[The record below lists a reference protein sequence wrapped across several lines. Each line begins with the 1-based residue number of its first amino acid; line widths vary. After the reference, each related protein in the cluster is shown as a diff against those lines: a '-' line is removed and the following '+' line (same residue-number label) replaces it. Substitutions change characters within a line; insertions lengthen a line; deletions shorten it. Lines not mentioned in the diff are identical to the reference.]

1 MKKTPYRL
9 ILILLVIAGIVAG
22 GWYLSRP
29 KPITV
34 AVKAVERGIVEA
46 TVSNTRAGTVKA
58 CRRARLAPAIGG
70 QIAKLAVK
78 EGDRV
83 STGQI
88 LLSLWNDDLAAQLQL
103 AQRETIAARAS
114 ADQSCLL
121 ADNAVREAKRLEE
134 LRKKGQVAEQQAD
147 TAQAQAQA
155 GQASC
160 RAARANVE
168 VSAARTS
175 VARAA
180 LERTLL
186 RAPFPGVVAEVN
198 GELGEFVTPSPIGV
212 ATLPAVDLL
221 DTSCLYIAAPIDEVD
236 APQIKTGMTARI
248 SLDAYPNKHFAGR
261 VSRIAPYVLEVEK
274 QARTVDVEALFTD
287 AADYQSLRPGYSADL
302 EIIVD
307 VKKDVLR
314 IPTEAVLEGHRVLV
328 YNPATQFLEERSF
341 LAGLSNWKYTE
352 VLSGL
357 AAGDQVVLSIDREGV
372 KAGIRATLEKPEA
385 AP

>member
-1 MKKTPYRL
+1 MKKPPYRL

-29 KPITV
+29 KPIAV
-34 AVKAVERGIVEA
+34 AVKAVARGIVEA
-46 TVSNTRAGTVKA
+46 SVSNTRAGTVKA

-78 EGDRV
+78 EGDKV
-83 STGQI
+83 NTGQI

-103 AQRETIAARAS
+103 AQRETIAARSS

-121 ADNAVREAKRLEE
+121 ADNAVREAKRLED
-134 LRKKGQVAEQQAD
+134 LRSKGLVAEQQAD
-147 TAQAQAQA
+147 TAQTQAQA

-186 RAPFPGVVAEVN
+186 RAPFPGIVAEVN

-236 APQIKTGMTARI
+236 APQIRTGMTARI

-328 YNPATQFLEERSF
+328 YNPATQLLEERSF
-341 LAGLSNWKYTE
+341 QAGLSNWKYTE

-385 AP
+385 VP